1 MRSEPDQQAG
11 RSTSIMMASGA
22 NINVF
27 TNKTKM
33 KKTPQKV
40 KQKQDAGGVPYPA
53 LEPVVFLQHSL
64 HRCCQQDECASP

>member
-1 MRSEPDQQAG
+1 
-11 RSTSIMMASGA
+11 MMAFGA
-22 NINVF
+22 NIHAF

-53 LEPVVFLQHSL
+53 LEPVVFLQQSL
-64 HRCCQQDECASP
+64 HRCCQHDEFASP